1 MIGRTARAFA
11 IALLVGAAVPA
22 LSVALI
28 DPAHAVVGAAEQA
41 VLDTVQAAES
51 EAGPAAQL
59 AHIMASGLSGPQKG
73 LAIQW
78 LIEGAAT
85 DGQASALADAVVA
98 AAAAATAAHQP
109 GLVATLGT
117 GLGQAYKA
125 LALNGRSSAA
135 EAVLTVMLEAV
146 GADGALGGASRSMAV
161 LFAGSFS
168 SASSGTPRSAV
179 GVSEDEDS
187 VDPGQTD
194 TPNPPSQA

>member
-1 MIGRTARAFA
+1 MIGRTARAFV
-11 IALLVGAAVPA
+11 IALLVGAAAPT
-22 LSVALI
+22 LSVALS

-41 VLDTVQAAES
+41 VLGIVQAAEGQAS
-51 EAGPAAQL
+51 PAAQV

-98 AAAAATAAHQP
+98 AAAAATAANQP

-125 LALNGRSSAA
+125 LTLNGRSSAA

-168 SASSGTPRSAV
+168 SASSGTLRSAV